1 MFDFNELNLRV
12 FEFIT
17 IKTQIKNL
25 NLMTFSKFGELKLPW
40 AN

>member
-1 MFDFNELNLRV
+1 MFDLNELKLRV

-25 NLMTFSKFGELKLPW
+25 NLMIFANFGELKPP
-40 AN
+40 